1 MLYLTIRKRKG
12 KNMSTIH
19 QKVRNIGIVPVIK
32 LDSTDYAIPLGQAL
46 IAGGLPVAEITFR
59 TSAGEESIR
68 IMRKEFPDML
78 VGAGTITNVDS
89 ARRAIEAGA
98 QFVVSPGYSEDV
110 VAYCIEKGVTV
121 YPGVNNPSQIQQA
134 LNQGLQI
141 VKFFP
146 AEASGGIEM
155 LDALSAPF
163 PSIKFMPTGGI
174 GMGNIGSYIKKPY
187 IVACGG
193 SWMVKA
199 ELMSQGKWDEI
210 TRLSREAVNAVHGFS
225 FAHVGISEDSVDACT
240 STANAFG
247 SMLQP
252 VLEGNSS
259 VFVSDFIEV
268 TKTTSRGTK
277 GHIGIRTWDVER
289 ATAYLAHFGFKL
301 VPETIKKDA
310 KGMIT
315 VAYLDKEIGGFAVH
329 LVRAK

>member
-1 MLYLTIRKRKG
+1 
-12 KNMSTIH
+12 MSTIH
-19 QKVRNIGIVPVIK
+19 QKVREIGIVPVIK
-32 LDSTDYAIPLGQAL
+32 LDSTDYAKPLGHAL

-59 TSAGEESIR
+59 TAAGEESIR
-68 IMRKEFPDML
+68 IMRKEFPNML

-110 VAYCIEKGVTV
+110 VAYCIEKGITV

-134 LNQGLQI
+134 LNQGLEI

-155 LDALSAPF
+155 LEALSAPF

-174 GMGNIGSYIKKPY
+174 GMANLGSYIKKPY

-199 ELMSQGKWDEI
+199 ELMSQGRWDEI

-225 FAHVGISEDSVDACT
+225 FAHIGISEDTADVCS

-247 SMLQP
+247 HMLQP

-268 TKTTSRGTK
+268 TKSTSRGTK
-277 GHIGIRTWDVER
+277 GHIGIRTWDIER
-289 ATAYLAHFGFKL
+289 ATAYLKNFGYNM

-310 KGMIT
+310 KGMMT
-315 VAYLDKEIGGFAVH
+315 VVYLDKEIGGFAIH
-329 LVRAK
+329 LIRAK